1 MTQLGTP
8 SERLLFGVTSCS
20 ISISVRKQLDIWH
33 SDTRLSNSAN
43 TSIVLLNGTW
53 RWDTR

>member
-1 MTQLGTP
+1 MTRLGTP
-8 SERLLFGVTSCS
+8 SERFLFGVTSCS

-43 TSIVLLNGTW
+43 TSIVLLTGT
-53 RWDTR
+53 